1 MPFTANSTYGTV
13 AYTSTGWY
21 DNGLILPNDTSDAAS
36 TTLATVSDLSI
47 PVGAYERVIGEYK
60 IWYDSDDTNKFKFRV
75 ANLAQSDGS
84 TAVATT
90 IYTRFEAGV
99 EESTSADTP
108 AAVNLEGTGTSST
121 DGAGEIITIDIG
133 AATTGTLITLYFN
146 ALSTAATKGN
156 LVFQFANASGSSAG
170 THILAGSS
178 VCWKK
183 F

>member
-1 MPFTANSTYGTV
+1 MPFTSNSTYGTV

-21 DNGLILPNDTSDAAS
+21 DNGLILPNDTSDAGG

-47 PVGAYERVIGEYK
+47 PMGAYERVIGEYK

-75 ANLAQSDGS
+75 ASLDSSA
-84 TAVATT
+84 AAIATT

-99 EESTSADTP
+99 EESTAADTP
-108 AAVNLEGTGTSST
+108 AAANLEGTGTSST

-146 ALSTAATKGN
+146 ALSTASTKGN
-156 LVFQFANASGSSAG
+156 LVFQFANAAGSAAG
-170 THILAGSS
+170 PPLVAGSS

>member
-1 MPFTANSTYGTV
+1 MPFTSNSTYGTV
-13 AYTSTGWY
+13 SYTSSGWY
-21 DNGLILPNDTSDAAS
+21 DNGLILPNDTSDAS
-36 TTLATVSDLSI
+36 GTTLATVSDLSI
-47 PVGAYERVIGEYK
+47 PVGGYERLVGEYK

-75 ANLAQSDGS
+75 ANLASSDGS

-99 EESTSADTP
+99 EESTAADTP

-133 AATTGTLITLYFN
+133 AATTGTLITMYFN

-156 LVFQFANASGSSAG
+156 LVFQFANASGSAAG
-170 THILAGSS
+170 THLLAGSS

>member
-1 MPFTANSTYGTV
+1 MPFTSNSTYGTV
-13 AYTSTGWY
+13 AYTSNGWY

-36 TTLATVSDLSI
+36 TTLATVSDLKI
-47 PVGAYERVIGEYK
+47 PLGAYERVIGEYK

-75 ANLAQSDGS
+75 AALDNADSP
-84 TAVATT
+84 AVIATN
-90 IYTRFEAGV
+90 IYTRHEAGV
-99 EESTSADTP
+99 EESTSADT
-108 AAVNLEGTGTSST
+108 ATAVNLEGSGTSST
-121 DGAGEIITIDIG
+121 DGAGEIITVDIG
-133 AATTGTLITLYFN
+133 AATTGTLITIWFN
-146 ALSTAATKGN
+146 AQSTAATKGN

>member
-21 DNGLILPNDTSDAAS
+21 DNGLILPNDTSDAS
-36 TTLATVSDLSI
+36 GTTLATVSDLSI

-75 ANLAQSDGS
+75 ANLDSSA
-84 TAVATT
+84 AAIATT

-99 EESTSADTP
+99 EESVSADTP

-133 AATTGTLITLYFN
+133 AASTGTLITLYFN

-156 LVFQFANASGSSAG
+156 LVFQFANAAGSSAG
-170 THILAGSS
+170 THLLAGSS